1 VAKAGELTPS
11 PERPAKSK
19 LREGAEL
26 NNNSQ
31 IDRSASRDMGAQRSD
46 IDQKAGSPQRGSEER
61 ADWKA
66 SSEWGLQG
74 SAQKSRSEGK
84 QDKGE
89 RRQMFEGRSRQEES
103 GKDGNGRKDEGD
115 IIEREK
121 RNKRD
126 SDYMNRGNGEELRR
140 DREQQKGREDT
151 EARKRSAD
159 VERQGELQGSSQ
171 QGSELDNLSSKRRKF
186 SPIVWDKTKGGK
198 DPESSK
204 DLRTADAKPAV
215 MSRLGM
221 PPADIRASPESRK
234 QAAGNLED
242 KATATQAVRGESRD
256 GKVAADSVRDEKS
269 RVLKGRSELREKR
282 GSSLARDRDAEGL
295 DKSSKGR
302 IRKEDRMDRPREGD
316 RRERSH
322 SHHKHRENEDRGH
335 GKHRMHDQSKQSR
348 DKSQGRRD
356 RPGRDRDRDAS
367 PRKEEQRPK
376 GREDKVEINS
386 AVQKG
391 SEQPAIG
398 PVAQAE
404 QKQQADP
411 RPTSHSPSV
420 SSSASSAL
428 SGEDSPT
435 PRKGK
440 NARVESPE
448 PGQLPESPRAEEE
461 KSQGLLKS
469 RWLEEELSPE
479 EEQLAEPVGSA
490 KKRRRNSEEAEDLG
504 LKRRPASIA
513 GSRSNLRMAEEGEIE
528 RAGSPKVKVAED
540 GSMDRGAKSGSRG
553 DSYER
558 ELNKRELE
566 ELDEESDGEE
576 ELGRPGSV
584 SSDDE
589 GVGNQAVQA
598 QPKVNMLEGC
608 RSVDEFERMNKI
620 DEGEVRVSMSL
631 FLLVS
636 QGTVIEGQ

>member
-1 VAKAGELTPS
+1 MAEAGEPTPS
-11 PERPAKSK
+11 PERLANIKF
-19 LREGAEL
+19 RERAEL
-26 NNNSQ
+26 NNNGQ
-31 IDRSASRDMGAQRSD
+31 IVRSVSRDMGAQRSD
-46 IDQKAGSPQRGSEER
+46 IDQKAGSSERGLEER

-66 SSEWGLQG
+66 SSEWELQG

-89 RRQMFEGRSRQEES
+89 RRQMLEGRSRQEDS

-115 IIEREK
+115 VIEREK

-126 SDYMNRGNGEELRR
+126 SDYRNRGNGEELRR
-140 DREQQKGREDT
+140 DRERQKGREDT

-159 VERQGELQGSSQ
+159 MERQGELQGSNQ
-171 QGSELDNLSSKRRKF
+171 QGSELDKLSSKRRKF
-186 SPIVWDKTKGGK
+186 SPIVWDKTQGGK
-198 DPESSK
+198 DPDSSK

-221 PPADIRASPESRK
+221 PPADIRAGPESRK

-242 KATATQAVRGESRD
+242 KATATRATREESRD
-256 GKVAADSVRDEKS
+256 RKVAADSVRDEKS
-269 RVLKGRSELREKR
+269 RVLEGRSESREKR
-282 GSSLARDRDAEGL
+282 GSSPARDRDAEGL

-316 RRERSH
+316 RRERSQ
-322 SHHKHRENEDRGH
+322 SHHKHRENENRGH

-356 RPGRDRDRDAS
+356 RPGRGRDAS

-376 GREDKVEINS
+376 SREDKVDFDS
-386 AVQKG
+386 AVQKAL
-391 SEQPAIG
+391 EQPAIG
-398 PVAQAE
+398 AVAQAE

-411 RPTSHSPSV
+411 RPMSHSPSV

-428 SGEDSPT
+428 SDEDSPT
-435 PRKGK
+435 PRKGQ
-440 NARVESPE
+440 NARVDSPE

-469 RWLEEELSPE
+469 RWLEEELSPDE
-479 EEQLAEPVGSA
+479 ERLAEEPVGSA

-513 GSRSNLRMAEEGEIE
+513 GSRSNLRTAEEGEIE
-528 RAGSPKVKVAED
+528 RAGSPTVKVAEG
-540 GSMDRGAKSGSRG
+540 GSMERGAKSGSRG

-620 DEGEVRVSMSL
+620 DEGEV
-631 FLLVS
+631 LVS
-636 QGTVIEGQ
+636 RSHLAGFLNRGWGQ